1 MTTLTSPH
9 DLIAAIPFLI
19 GYHPV
24 DSLVVVSIKDN
35 CVGMAMRVDYP
46 DDLPASAYDLLA
58 SHLQREGSTGALLV
72 AYVPSTRS
80 DGEAV
85 LGDLSAALLRIDV
98 AIDES
103 LLIKNG
109 RYRSTICNDSQCC
122 PPEGRDLPEI
132 NESRIALEHVVA
144 GRTMP
149 FANIE
154 ALAESI
160 APLVISDDSKWI
172 KRVEKF
178 STMDKKS
185 NLNAFQR
192 DGATAVIDLAGEFT
206 AGRGSEDLEL
216 TARVLGRLADIQVRD
231 FALGSHTDE
240 DLDSYFLMWRQ
251 LMRMAPVGQVAPVAS
266 LFAALAYESGDGA
279 LAHRALDRALADI
292 NGYSLALLLRRVFTA
307 GWPPQ
312 SFAAMRR
319 ELHPKVCAGI
329 FGLDLSPGHEF

>member
-72 AYVPSTRS
+72 AYVPSSRS

-192 DGATAVIDLAGEFT
+192 DGATAVVDLGQLYEV
-206 AGRGSEDLEL
+206 GRGNSDPDLV
-216 TARVLGRLADIQVRD
+216 AQVIGRLSDIQVRD
-231 FALGSHTDE
+231 YALGLHCAETIDA
-240 DLDSYFLMWRQ
+240 YWAMWKELLRI
-251 LMRMAPVGQVAPVAS
+251 APAGYIAPIAS
-266 LFAALAYESGDGA
+266 IFAAVAYESGQGA
-279 LAHRALDRALADI
+279 LAHKALDRALID
-292 NGYSLALLLRRVFTA
+292 NPGYSLALLLRRVFSA
-307 GWPPQ
+307 GWPATGRC
-312 SFAAMRR
+312 AA
-319 ELHPKVCAGI
+319 CGQ
-329 FGLDLSPGHEF
+329 